1 MPKASQNP
9 ADALRAVPP
18 REFVQ
23 ARNALAA
30 KLAKDGQA
38 TEARDIRRLP
48 RPSPVVWA
56 LNRTAVGRPRELN
69 ALVQAVDGLRRA
81 QLGQGELRAAT
92 ERYRA
97 AFEPLVRNATEA
109 LRDAG
114 SAISPALERRIRS
127 TLLAATTDRRLR
139 ADLATG
145 RLVGEHTEPGFAV
158 LSQGPIPA
166 GFLRERPE
174 KAKPAPI
181 HSIAVTRAD
190 HAAQL
195 KVPSTRGQRR
205 REGVEER
212 RRLQQAARAARQAQ
226 REVSAL
232 SRDARQKELAAQ
244 VAENKVDAVRKELHK
259 IEQEAVARRAAADQ
273 ARDAAGKAEERA
285 RSSTRRTD

>member
-139 ADLATG
+139 ADLAT
-145 RLVGEHTEPGFAV
+145 PGAW
-158 LSQGPIPA
+158 SA
-166 GFLRERPE
+166 
-174 KAKPAPI
+174 
-181 HSIAVTRAD
+181 
-190 HAAQL
+190 
-195 KVPSTRGQRR
+195 STRNRALPSCPRVPFRPGSFVSGQRR
-205 REGVEER
+205 RSLLPSPAAPPREQIPPHTSR
-212 RRLQQAARAARQAQ
+212 RPQAAA
-226 REVSAL
+226 SGG
-232 SRDARQKELAAQ
+232 
-244 VAENKVDAVRKELHK
+244 VRRPKSEGEHNRPPGRPAKLPD
-259 IEQEAVARRAAADQ
+259 RRN
-273 ARDAAGKAEERA
+273 GKCAY
-285 RSSTRRTD
+285 

>member
-9 ADALRAVPP
+9 ADTLRAVPP
-18 REFVQ
+18 REFVR

-97 AFEPLVRNATEA
+97 GFEPLVRNATEA

-114 SAISPALERRIRS
+114 SATSPALERRIRS
-127 TLLAATTDRRLR
+127 TLLAAVTGRKLR
-139 ADLATG
+139 AELAAG
-145 RLVGEHTEPGFAV
+145 RLTDEQTDPGFAV

-166 GFLRERPE
+166 EFLRDQPA

-181 HSIAVTRAD
+181 HSIAATRAD

-195 KVPSTRGQRR
+195 KAPSTRTQRR

-212 RRLQQAARAARQAQ
+212 RRLQQATRAARQAARQAQ
-226 REVSAL
+226 RGVSAL
-232 SRDARQKELAAQ
+232 SR
-244 VAENKVDAVRKELHK
+244 
-259 IEQEAVARRAAADQ
+259 ARRQ
-273 ARDAAGKAEERA
+273 LHL
-285 RSSTRRTD
+285 RSDDNYT